1 MSSQYLSNPRNLTI
15 MAGICYLILLV
26 AGPIGLMYMPEQIV
40 VAGDATQTAQNLRTN
55 VGVFHLGLVAQIV
68 IIFTEIVV
76 TALLYILLKP
86 TSAAIALMAAFARL
100 LMTAIMATN
109 VMSLL
114 MMAEAASG
122 ASYLAAFSPAQLDS
136 MVLFFFQFHNAGA
149 ATWALLFALHL
160 LLLGILV
167 YRSGYLPRI
176 LGLALIIGSP
186 SYALDGFGQMFG
198 LMDIAAYSLAA
209 NVLLGASAIG
219 EVGMGA
225 WLLFKGVNVQKWQQR
240 IMPK

>member
-1 MSSQYLSNPRNLTI
+1 VSSQYHSNPRKLTI
-15 MAGICYLILLV
+15 LAGICYLILMI

-40 VAGDATQTAQNLRTN
+40 TAGDATQTAQNLRTN
-55 VGVFHLGLVAQIV
+55 MGVFHLGLVAQIT

-86 TSAAIALMAAFARL
+86 TSAATALMATFARL
-100 LMTAIMATN
+100 LMTAVMATN
-109 VMSLL
+109 VMALL

-122 ASYLAAFSPAQLDS
+122 AAYLTAFSAAQLDS
-136 MVLFFFQFHNAGA
+136 LVLFFFQFHNAGTI
-149 ATWALLFALHL
+149 TWQLLFAVHL
-160 LLLGILV
+160 FLLGILV
-167 YRSGYLPRI
+167 YRSGYLPRF

-186 SYALDGFGQMFG
+186 SYALDSFGQIFG
-198 LMDIAAYSLAA
+198 LMDFSAYSLAS

-225 WLLFKGVNVQKWQQR
+225 WLLFKGVNLSKWQIQNVT
-240 IMPK
+240 